1 MNWKEQEMNT
11 LGWSDLWEEVCADRG
26 HFPCKPRQRL
36 CSICTFILT
45 FWSEL
50 PGFEHDATWYIQN
63 SWDGRLSIWSLRTIC
78 RCCTSL
84 TCPVHS
90 PPGWNV
96 NVTREDVQGIVV
108 VLGSQLQ
115 QHSLTPTFDGSL
127 ELKGQQ
133 GKSEHRRTHL
143 MEH

>member
-26 HFPCKPRQRL
+26 PTFPANQGNVCAVPARL
-36 CSICTFILT
+36 DRILT
-45 FWSEL
+45 CGVNCQDSSMTRL
-50 PGFEHDATWYIQN
+50 GTSKIPGTDAFPSDHY
-63 SWDGRLSIWSLRTIC
+63 G

-90 PPGWNV
+90 PPGRNV

-115 QHSLTPTFDGSL
+115 QHSLTPTFDGSF
-127 ELKGQQ
+127 ELKGQ
-133 GKSEHRRTHL
+133 
-143 MEH
+143 